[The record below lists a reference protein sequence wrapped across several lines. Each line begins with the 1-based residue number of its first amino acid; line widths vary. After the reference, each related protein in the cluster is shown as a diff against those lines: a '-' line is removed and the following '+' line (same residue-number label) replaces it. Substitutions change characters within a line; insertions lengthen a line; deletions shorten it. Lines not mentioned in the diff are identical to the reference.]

1 MWRRHWTSLETAAEL
16 MAMALVVMLVQM
28 VMLVMLVQVVMLVEV
43 VIVNNKDWIF
53 RTLNPKRSP
62 H

>member
-16 MAMALVVMLVQM
+16 MAMALVVMLVE
-28 VMLVMLVQVVMLVEV
+28 VVMLVQVVMLVEV
-43 VIVNNKDWIF
+43 VIADNKDWIF
-53 RTLNPKRSP
+53 WTLNPKRSP